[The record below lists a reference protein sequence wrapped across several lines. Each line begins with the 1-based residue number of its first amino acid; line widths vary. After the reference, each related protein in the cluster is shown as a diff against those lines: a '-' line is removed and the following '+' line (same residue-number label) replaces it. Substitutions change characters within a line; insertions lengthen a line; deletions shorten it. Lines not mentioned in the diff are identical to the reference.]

1 MPIVIALEIGLQ
13 LFCAVHAVRTGRP
26 YYWLMIILAIPLF
39 GSVAYLVTELVP
51 DLMRTRAARQAASN
65 VTRFV
70 DPDRDFR
77 TLVDQLDTADTA
89 DNKRA
94 LAEECVRRGQWADAV
109 KLYQSALAGPHRDD
123 PVLMVGLARAYFA
136 GADFAACTRTLDR
149 LRAANPEYQSAEAH
163 LLYARGLEGEGRDG
177 EALAEYAA
185 VSAYYPGEEA
195 KCRHALLLLRLGEAA
210 RARDAFGVVARS
222 VDKGSAAYRRA
233 QWEWYEI
240 ARQNLG

>member
-1 MPIVIALEIGLQ
+1 MPVVIALEIGLQ

-51 DLMRTRAARQAASN
+51 DLLRTRAARQAASN
-65 VTRFV
+65 VSRFV

-77 TLVDQLDTADTA
+77 ILADQLEAADTA

-136 GADFAACTRTLDR
+136 GADFAACTRALDQ
-149 LRAANPEYQSAEAH
+149 LKAANPDFQSADAH
-163 LLYARGLEGEGRDG
+163 LLYARSLEGEGRHG
-177 EALAEYAA
+177 EALADYAA
-185 VSAYYPGEEA
+185 VAAYYPGEEA
-195 KCRHALLLLRLGEAA
+195 KCRHALLLLRLGDID
-210 RARDAFGVVARS
+210 RAREIFGAVQRS
-222 VDKGSAAYRRA
+222 LDKATAAYRRA